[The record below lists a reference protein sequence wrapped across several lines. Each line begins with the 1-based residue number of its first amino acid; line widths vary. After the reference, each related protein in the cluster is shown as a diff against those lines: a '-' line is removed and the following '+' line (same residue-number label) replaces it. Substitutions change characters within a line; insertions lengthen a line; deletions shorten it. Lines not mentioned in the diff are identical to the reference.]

1 MDDKSTGILM
11 EKFYRNLL
19 LSFEDTPL
27 TIVEALRSAQ
37 KFVMNLGGV
46 LQHPFY
52 WAPFVLVGSWK

>member
-1 MDDKSTGILM
+1 M